1 MAHLFS
7 DTIGF
12 VAWLLN
18 GLGLICTITLWL
30 SRSKIADVNGLAANI
45 PVIMAVLL
53 QVFFYNFS
61 LFIIVLEF

>member
-1 MAHLFS
+1 M
-7 DTIGF
+7 
-12 VAWLLN
+12 AWLLN